1 MFVYILT
8 YVVLPA
14 VVTMAGVFIGAAL
27 AFRGI
32 KFTDEWNHEL
42 KYIVVTHQR

>member
-1 MFVYILT
+1 MLIFILT

-14 VVTMAGVFIGAAL
+14 VGAMAGVFIGAAL

-32 KFTDEWNHEL
+32 KFTD
-42 KYIVVTHQR
+42 K